1 MAKRATKTSFK
12 QVFKRQGYTGKIYY
26 FNIVATWITVSI
38 CIILTALSGIL
49 NITDLSVLNTIIQCA
64 FAELG
69 VFTGF
74 FVWKTKS
81 ENCRK
86 YKDVNNMPPFEEQM

>member
-1 MAKRATKTSFK
+1 MSKPKSK
-12 QVFKRQGYTGKIYY
+12 SLKLCFKRQGFTGKLYGLNLIL
-26 FNIVATWITVSI
+26 TWTVTAV
-38 CIILTALSGIL
+38 CIILNSLSGIL
-49 NITDLSVLNTIIQCA
+49 NIMDTQVYVRAIECA

-74 FVWKTKS
+74 FVWKAKA

-86 YKDVNNMPPFEEQM
+86 YKDVNMMEEYDENP